1 MSSTDA
7 VRGGTLGSYPG
18 AAIRRELMDMT
29 SAADGQTHAI
39 TAAEFEQGV
48 LTGVGR
54 YRAACGADVVVASMV
69 ASPGP
74 PCPRC
79 AEHRRESERA
89 AVPPRLVTRLA
100 RRARGLRPG
109 RRS

>member
-1 MSSTDA
+1 VSTDA
-7 VRGGTLGSYPG
+7 VRDGALVSYAEG
-18 AAIRRELMDMT
+18 AIRPELMDMT
-29 SAADGQTHAI
+29 SAADGHTHAI
-39 TAAEFEQGV
+39 TAADFEQGV

-69 ASPGP
+69 ACPGP
-74 PCPRC
+74 RCPRC

-89 AVPPRLVTRLA
+89 AVPPGLVTRLA
-100 RRARGLRPG
+100 RRARGLHPG

>member
-7 VRGGTLGSYPG
+7 VRGGTLGSSPG

-29 SAADGQTHAI
+29 SAADGHTHAI

-69 ASPGP
+69 ACPGP
-74 PCPRC
+74 RCPRC
-79 AEHRRESERA
+79 AEHRRESERT
-89 AVPPRLVTRLA
+89 AVPPRLLTRLA